1 MKACVLYS
9 GGKDSSLMAVILE
22 RLGYTVELVTLN
34 FGIFPSFKPAAESA
48 SSIGFK
54 HRVFKADRSLVQ
66 NAADIIID
74 DGFPNNGINYIHK
87 EALDLVSN
95 DYDVVADG
103 TRRDDK
109 TPKLEEREINS
120 LEGRRNVE
128 YLTLRGFGHKTI
140 NNLADILFEVKKE
153 QTSMKNNADYEIEIR
168 YLINEMKGENSA
180 DKLFPSHIQSRVVGW
195 KNEIQS
201 CATTCRTHENKK
213 FS

>member
-22 RLGYTVELVTLN
+22 KLGYKVELVTLN
-34 FGIFPSFKPAAESA
+34 FRIFPSFKPAAESA

-54 HRVFKADRSLVQ
+54 HRVFKADRALAQ
-66 NAADIIID
+66 IAANIIIN

-87 EALDLVSN
+87 EALDLVSQ

-109 TPKLEEREINS
+109 TPKLKKREIDS
-120 LEGRRNVE
+120 LEGRRKVE

-140 NNLADILFEVKKE
+140 NNLADMLFEIKKE
-153 QTSMKNNADYEIEIR
+153 QTSMENNSDYEIEIR
-168 YLINEMKGENSA
+168 YLINEIEGEKAA
-180 DKLFPSHIQSRVVGW
+180 DKIFPSHIQSRVIGW
-195 KNEIQS
+195 KTKIQ
-201 CATTCRTHENKK
+201 
-213 FS
+213 

>member
-22 RLGYTVELVTLN
+22 RMGYEVELVTLN

-54 HRVFKADRSLVQ
+54 HRVFKADRTLAQ
-66 NAADIIID
+66 NAANIIID

-87 EALDLVSN
+87 EALDLVSQ

-109 TPKLEEREINS
+109 TPKLEKREIDS
-120 LEGRRNVE
+120 LEGRRKVE

-140 NNLADILFEVKKE
+140 NNLADMLFEIKKE
-153 QTSMKNNADYEIEIR
+153 QTSMENNSDYEIEIR
-168 YLINEMKGENSA
+168 YLINEIEGEKAA
-180 DKLFPSHIQSRVVGW
+180 DKIFPSHIQSRVIGW
-195 KNEIQS
+195 KNKIQ
-201 CATTCRTHENKK
+201 
-213 FS
+213 